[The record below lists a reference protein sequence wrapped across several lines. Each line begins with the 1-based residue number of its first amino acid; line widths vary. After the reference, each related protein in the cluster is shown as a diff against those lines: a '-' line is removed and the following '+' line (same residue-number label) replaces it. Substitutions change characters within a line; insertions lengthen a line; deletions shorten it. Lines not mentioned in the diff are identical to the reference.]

1 MKVMN
6 IKIEIDDYEVFS
18 SGTIVTNANE
28 DLIKFLIEDLIFEI
42 QFLDE
47 DNGEQKVNF
56 ESSSDKKVRFKFIN
70 FNNPLGTGNV
80 VPVKLG
86 RLNEKDLYF
95 NFRVISFSGDKGVS
109 GKTLYYTWMTKN
121 E

>member
-1 MKVMN
+1 MN
-6 IKIEIDDYEVFS
+6 IKIEIDGYEVFS
-18 SGTIVTNANE
+18 SGTIVTNTNE
-28 DLIKFLIEDLIFEI
+28 DLIKFLIEDLTYEI
-42 QFLDE
+42 QFSDE
-47 DNGEQKVNF
+47 DNGEQKVDF
-56 ESSSDKKVRFKFIN
+56 EYLSNKQLRLKFIN

-80 VPVKLG
+80 VPMKLG